1 MAEPGRLGEKIDQND
16 QNLSARASTMPE
28 ERRRRIAQ
36 LVREA
41 GSVTVALL
49 EAEFGISPMTARRDL
64 VALEEEGRVRRT
76 HGGAV
81 LPEYAG
87 HEDSFWY
94 RLDEAVEAKERLAR
108 AAVELLEPGDSIF
121 LDCSTTC
128 YYFARRILRE
138 GPQVTLLTNSV
149 PIMELFMKNE
159 APRTEVVGVGG
170 LMRKLTLS
178 FVGPH
183 AVQTS
188 SAHSADRAFVS
199 VKGVTREGFLTDPDV
214 LEAEV
219 KRAMIEH
226 SEDPVLLVSGTKF
239 EKRGLSIITHASKL
253 SRALVT
259 GAPEEQLQP
268 LVVAGVEVAR
278 V

>member
-1 MAEPGRLGEKIDQND
+1 M
-16 QNLSARASTMPE
+16 MPE
-28 ERRRRIAQ
+28 ERRRRIAG

-49 EAEFGISPMTARRDL
+49 ETEFGISPMTARRDL

-94 RLDEAVEAKERLAR
+94 RLDEAVEAKERLAG
-108 AAVELLEPGDSIF
+108 AAVGLLEPGDSVF
-121 LDCSTTC
+121 LDCSTTT
-128 YYFARRILRE
+128 YYVARRILRE
-138 GPQVTLLTNSV
+138 GPRVTLLTNSV
-149 PIMELFMKNE
+149 PVMELFMKNE
-159 APRTEVVGVGG
+159 TPKTGIVGVGG

-183 AVQTS
+183 AAATI
-188 SAHSADRAFVS
+188 SAHSADKAFVS

-226 SEDPVLLVSGTKF
+226 SGEPVLLADGSKF
-239 EKRGLSIITHASKL
+239 EKRGLSVITHASKV
-253 SRALVT
+253 SRALVAD
-259 GAPEEQLQP
+259 APEERLQP
-268 LVVAGVEVAR
+268 LALAGVEVWH

>member
-1 MAEPGRLGEKIDQND
+1 M
-16 QNLSARASTMPE
+16 MPE
-28 ERRRRIAQ
+28 ERRRRIAW

-41 GSVTVALL
+41 GSVTIALL
-49 EAEFGISPMTARRDL
+49 ESEFGISPMTARRDL

-94 RLDEAVEAKERLAR
+94 RLDRAVEAKERLAG
-108 AAVELLEPGDSIF
+108 AAIGHLEPGDSVF
-121 LDCSTTC
+121 LDCSTTT
-128 YYFARRILRE
+128 YYLARRILRE
-138 GPQVTLLTNSV
+138 GPRVTLLTNSV
-149 PIMELFMKNE
+149 PVMELFMKNE
-159 APRTEVVGVGG
+159 APKTGVVGVGG

-183 AVQTS
+183 AVGTI
-188 SAHSADRAFVS
+188 SAHSADKAFVS

-226 SEDPVLLVSGTKF
+226 SEEPVLLVDGSKF
-239 EKRGLSIITHASKL
+239 EKRGLSVITHASRL

-259 GAPEEQLQP
+259 DAPEERLES
-268 LVVAGVEVAR
+268 LILAGVEVCR

>member
-1 MAEPGRLGEKIDQND
+1 MGEKIEQNY
-16 QNLSARASTMPE
+16 QKLPTNQPMMPE
-28 ERRRRIAQ
+28 ERRRRIAR

-49 EAEFGISPMTARRDL
+49 ESEFGISPMTARRDL
-64 VALEEEGRVRRT
+64 IALEEEGRVRRT

-81 LPEYAG
+81 LPEYSG

-94 RLDEAVEAKERLAR
+94 RLDETVEAKERLAD
-108 AAVELLEPGDSIF
+108 AAVELLEPGDSVF
-121 LDCSTTC
+121 LDCSTTT
-128 YYFARRILRE
+128 YYVARRILRE

-149 PIMELFMKNE
+149 PVMELFMKNE
-159 APRTEVVGVGG
+159 APKTSIVGVGG
-170 LMRKLTLS
+170 VMRKLTLS

-183 AVQTS
+183 AVGMV
-188 SAHSADRAFVS
+188 SAHYADRAFVS

-214 LEAEV
+214 LETEV

-226 SEDPVLLVSGTKF
+226 SEEPVLLVDGSKF
-239 EKRGLSIITHASKL
+239 EKRGLSVITHTSKL
-253 SRALVT
+253 SRALV
-259 GAPEEQLQP
+259 ADVPEERLEP
-268 LVVAGVEVAR
+268 LALAGVEVRR

>member
-1 MAEPGRLGEKIDQND
+1 MPG
-16 QNLSARASTMPE
+16 
-28 ERRRRIAQ
+28 ERRRRIAR

-49 EAEFGISPMTARRDL
+49 ESEFGISPMTARRDI
-64 VALEEEGRVRRT
+64 VALEEEGRVKRT

-81 LPEYAG
+81 LPGYAG

-94 RLDEAVEAKERLAR
+94 RLDEAVEAKERLADV
-108 AAVELLEPGDSIF
+108 AVGLLEPGESVF
-121 LDCSTTC
+121 LDCSTTT
-128 YYFARRILRE
+128 YYLARRLLGE
-138 GPQVTLLTNSV
+138 GPRVTVLTNSV
-149 PIMELFMKNE
+149 PVMELLMKHE
-159 APRTEVVGVGG
+159 VPKTEIVGVGG
-170 LMRKLTLS
+170 FMRKLTLS

-183 AVQTS
+183 AVRTI
-188 SAHSADRAFVS
+188 SAHSADRAFLS

-226 SEDPVLLVSGTKF
+226 SEEPVLLVDGDKF
-239 EKRGLSIITHASKL
+239 EKRGLSVITHASRLSGALAADASAEKL
-253 SRALVT
+253 RPLARA
-259 GAPEEQLQP
+259 E
-268 LVVAGVEVAR
+268 VEVRR

>member
-1 MAEPGRLGEKIDQND
+1 M
-16 QNLSARASTMPE
+16 MPE
-28 ERRRRIAQ
+28 ERRRRIAR

-41 GSVTVALL
+41 GSVTIALL
-49 EAEFGISPMTARRDL
+49 ESEFGISPMTARRDL
-64 VALEEEGRVRRT
+64 VALAEEGRVRRT

-94 RLDEAVEAKERLAR
+94 RLDRAVEAKERLAG
-108 AAVELLEPGDSIF
+108 AAVGLLEPGDSVF
-121 LDCSTTC
+121 LDCSTTT
-128 YYFARRILRE
+128 YYLARRILRE
-138 GPQVTLLTNSV
+138 GPRVTLLTNSV
-149 PIMELFMKNE
+149 PVMELFMKNE
-159 APRTEVVGVGG
+159 APKTGVVGVGG

-183 AVQTS
+183 AVGTI
-188 SAHSADRAFVS
+188 SAHSADKAFVS
-199 VKGVTREGFLTDPDV
+199 VKGVTGEGFLTDPDV

-226 SEDPVLLVSGTKF
+226 SEEPVLLVDGSKF
-239 EKRGLSIITHASKL
+239 EKRGLSVITHASKL

-259 GAPEEQLQP
+259 DAPEERLES
-268 LVVAGVEVAR
+268 LILAGVEVRR